1 MPNYISMINDN
12 ENHSMFKTPGSS
24 KSDFKRIQE
33 VISDRP

>member
-1 MPNYISMINDN
+1 MINDN

-24 KSDFKRIQE
+24 KSDLRIQG